1 MSTKTT
7 KQTVDQLK
15 TAKKYLS
22 AVDGRAHYLTMK
34 QSNSLTSSTNVQH
47 P

>member
-22 AVDGRAHYLTMK
+22 AVDGRAHYLPGVKELELYQVGTK
-34 QSNSLTSSTNVQH
+34 L
-47 P
+47 